1 MEIVIY
7 DCRQSNPQPAPA
19 EAVVLPI
26 AHFKPNLLI
35 VKLTRNLGYNLLII
49 ALIGVFYAAAPA
61 LVRETKYRL
70 GPKMEEVT
78 ARASF
83 NQIIKNEEITKQK
96 LASEEAAKYGVLT
109 DFSIVIP
116 KIEAKAK
123 IVPNVHP
130 GDKEEY
136 TAALKQGVAHAS
148 ASSFPGQKGTI
159 YLFSHSTNTELN
171 VERYNAVFY
180 LLKELGQEDKIII
193 FYAGFKHS
201 YQVTEKQIVAADD
214 TGWLTQETNEERL
227 VLQTCWPP
235 GTSLKRLIVI
245 AKPV

>member
-7 DCRQSNPQPAPA
+7 NCHLSPPQPTVSIHP
-19 EAVVLPI
+19 LI
-26 AHFKPNLLI
+26 A
-35 VKLTRNLGYNLLII
+35 KLSHNLGYNLLIV
-49 ALIGVFYAAAPA
+49 ALIGVFYAATPA
-61 LVRETKYRL
+61 LVKEAKYRL

-96 LASEEAAKYGVLT
+96 LASEEAAKYGVST

-123 IVPNVHP
+123 IIPNVHP

-136 TAALKQGVAHAS
+136 AAALKQGVAHAS

-159 YLFSHSTNTELN
+159 YLFSHSTNAEYN
-171 VERYNAVFY
+171 MERFNAVFY
-180 LLKELGQEDKIII
+180 LLKELDQGDKIII
-193 FYAGFKHS
+193 FYAGFKHT
-201 YQVTEKQIVAADD
+201 YQVTEKQVVEADD
-214 TGWLTQETNEERL
+214 TSWLTQETDEERL

-245 AKPV
+245 AKPI